1 MKIQDITPAEL
12 QCAIGGC
19 PAVFRTERNT
29 LLVIGQTVSSDE
41 AQHLAPGRVGTK
53 ECMVEVPLQL
63 LRDLAR
69 E

>member
-1 MKIQDITPAEL
+1 MKIQDITPAEMS
-12 QCAIGGC
+12 CAIGAC
-19 PAVFRTERNT
+19 PAIFRTDRDT

-41 AQHLAPGRVGTK
+41 AQRLAPGRVGLK

-63 LRDLAR
+63 LQDLAR